1 MGESERDGKAR
12 MDDTVAALTRKV
24 RELSTLLEVSR
35 IISTEQESERVLY
48 AVLSQAMEVI
58 GAEAG
63 TLWLVGSNA
72 REVRARLA
80 LGPVADTMSQV
91 HLAHGEGVVGRVV
104 RTGTG
109 DLVADAQLDPRW
121 SGRVDAETG
130 FVTRSI
136 VSAPLPGRSG
146 RIGCLQLINK
156 ADGSLFDDGD
166 LDLLTALGT
175 QAALVIENANFVEQ
189 MRHLAA
195 SLQDAW
201 RGALDALASAMATR
215 DFETEAHC
223 QRTVE
228 MTVLLA
234 GRMGIS
240 ESEMPSI
247 VRGSLLHDIGKIG
260 IPDSILFKPGPLTSD
275 EREVIKQH
283 VVLGYKMLQH
293 IPFFGEAMP
302 VVLHHHESYDGSGFP
317 KGLKGSEIP
326 IGARIFHVSDVY
338 DALVSNRPYKRAW
351 PADRAMKEL
360 RSGAGRGFDPAA
372 VSALEDLSP
381 SEMEWL
387 MGLKDFRPSTRE
399 LLGQP

>member
-1 MGESERDGKAR
+1 MR
-12 MDDTVAALTRKV
+12 DTVTILSRKV

-35 IISTEQESERVLY
+35 VINSDLESERVLHT
-48 AVLSQAMEVI
+48 VLQQAMAVI
-58 GAEAG
+58 GAQAG
-63 TLWLVGSNA
+63 TLWLVGA
-72 REVRARLA
+72 DGQGIDARLA
-80 LGPVADTMSQV
+80 LGPVANSISHV
-91 HLAHGEGVVGRVV
+91 HMAPGEGVVGQVV
-104 RTGTG
+104 QSGVG

-136 VSAPLPGRSG
+136 VSAPLPGRTG

-156 ADGSLFDDGD
+156 VDGTLFDDGD
-166 LDLLTALGT
+166 LELLTALGT

-189 MRHLAA
+189 MRHLAF

-201 RGALDALASAMATR
+201 RGALDALASALATR

-234 GRMGIS
+234 RRMGVAEAS
-240 ESEMPSI
+240 MPSI
-247 VRGSLLHDIGKIG
+247 VRGALLHDIGKIG
-260 IPDSILFKPGPLTSD
+260 IPDSILFKAGPLTHD

-283 VVLGYKMLQH
+283 VVLGYNMLQH

-302 VVLHHHESYDGSGFP
+302 VVLHHHESFDGSGFP
-317 KGLKGSEIP
+317 RGLKGSEIP
-326 IGARIFHVSDVY
+326 IGARIFHVADVY

-351 PADRAMKEL
+351 PAELAMTEL
-360 RSGAGRGFDPAA
+360 KTGAGRGFDPVA
-372 VSALEDLSP
+372 VDALEDLSP
-381 SEMEWL
+381 AEMQWL
-387 MGLKDFRPSTRE
+387 MGLKDFQASTRD
-399 LLGQP
+399 LLGRP